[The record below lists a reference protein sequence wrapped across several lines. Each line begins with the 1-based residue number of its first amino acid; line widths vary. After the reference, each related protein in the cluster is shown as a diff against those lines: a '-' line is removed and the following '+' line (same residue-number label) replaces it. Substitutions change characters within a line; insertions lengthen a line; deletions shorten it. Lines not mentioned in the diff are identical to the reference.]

1 MTRPTSR
8 IALILAALTL
18 SLHALA
24 QAPARPTVTL
34 SFDALPEPLASAGYA
49 RAISGAR
56 PRILACYQTALRTT
70 PNLGGSLSWQL
81 RLSPAGRI
89 TSATLL
95 PMAGHVALRTT
106 VANCVRGVLLAT
118 PFNSLSTDQVSY
130 VQSVTFA
137 PR

>member
-8 IALILAALTL
+8 LALVTAALTL

-34 SFDALPEPLASAGYA
+34 SFDALPETLASAGYA
-49 RAISGAR
+49 RAITGAR
-56 PRILACYQTALRTT
+56 PRIIACYQTALRASPT
-70 PNLGGSLSWQL
+70 LGGSLSWQL

-89 TSATLL
+89 TSAALL
-95 PMAGHVALRTT
+95 PMAGPVALRTT
-106 VANCVRGVLLAT
+106 VANCVRSVLLVTPLNAFAT
-118 PFNSLSTDQVSY
+118 AEVSH
-130 VQSVTFA
+130 VQSITFA

>member
-1 MTRPTSR
+1 MTRSTPR
-8 IALILAALTL
+8 IALVTAAFTL

-34 SFDALPEPLASAGYA
+34 SFDALPAPLASAGYA
-49 RAISGAR
+49 RAITGAR
-56 PRILACYQTALRTT
+56 PRILACYQTALRASPTLSG
-70 PNLGGSLSWQL
+70 PLSWQL

-95 PMAGHVALRTT
+95 PMAGPVALRTT
-106 VANCVRGVLLAT
+106 VATCVRSVLLST
-118 PFNSLSTDQVSY
+118 QFNELTTAEVNY
-130 VQSVTFA
+130 VQSITFA